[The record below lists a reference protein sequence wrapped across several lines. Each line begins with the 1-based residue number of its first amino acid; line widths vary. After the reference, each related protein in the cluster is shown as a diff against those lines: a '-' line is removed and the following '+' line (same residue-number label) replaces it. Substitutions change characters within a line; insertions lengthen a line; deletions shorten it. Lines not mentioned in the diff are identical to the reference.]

1 MDMMISSSVL
11 VGLVEALKH
20 KAAAVF
26 LRQTGSAA
34 AVHKRL
40 VTQTMGQPQPLL
52 QTPCPSPCP
61 IESRK

>member
-1 MDMMISSSVL
+1 MMISSSVL

-26 LRQTGSAA
+26 LRQTGS
-34 AVHKRL
+34 
-40 VTQTMGQPQPLL
+40 GCSSPQASACDTDNGP
-52 QTPCPSPCP
+52 TPALASDSMPSPCP